1 MTFGQRLKKIRREA
15 NMTQER
21 LAEHLGVTPQ
31 AVSRWE
37 NDAVMPDI
45 TLLPAFAN
53 LFGVTTDTLLGV
65 DITKRDEAI
74 KDIVSRA
81 WDEYRCGTDVVRP
94 HKEMHQ
100 YIGRAVEIVEN
111 GLKLYPDSWKL
122 KENLIRFRVAFF
134 DEDIDAVRANQ
145 RRTVGL
151 CEDIIEN
158 CGDNNLREFAIDTFC
173 TFSRV
178 LGLTER
184 AKELVNQMPHMSL
197 SKEFKLLEVLEGEEL
212 RRFSVFMISKMLAK
226 ISYCICC
233 LTNDL
238 NMPADE
244 VLELERRSAEL
255 YRVMYG
261 NDDYSVMYPPYSNAY
276 ALADKLAERGDLDNA
291 FAVLE
296 EEYER
301 MVALSERE
309 YKNISPYLHE
319 NADGAYRAERSVKEW
334 REAFCW
340 RIDNDH
346 LPFLRNDF
354 TDEFRA
360 DTRYSAFISKL
371 VEYKNK
377 YE

>member
-21 LAEHLGVTPQ
+21 LAEYLSVTPQ

-45 TLLPAFAN
+45 SLLPVFAN

-74 KDIVSRA
+74 KDILTRA
-81 WDEYRCGTDVVRP
+81 WDEYRCGTDVVRS
-94 HKEMHQ
+94 HKETHQ
-100 YIGRAVEIVEN
+100 YIGRAVEIVEE
-111 GLKLYPDSWKL
+111 GLKLYPDSWAL
-122 KENLIRFRVAFF
+122 KSDLVKFRFAFF
-134 DEDIDAVRANQ
+134 DEDIEVVRANQ
-145 RRTVGL
+145 RRVVEL

-158 CGDNNLREFAIDTFC
+158 CEDSNLHQFAIDTFC
-173 TFSRV
+173 TLSRV
-178 LGLTER
+178 LGLTDR

-197 SKEFKLLEVLEGEEL
+197 SKEFKLLQILEGEEL
-212 RRFSVFMISKMLAK
+212 RRFSVFMISRMLAE

-233 LTNDL
+233 LTNDP

-244 VLELERRSAEL
+244 ILELERRSAEL

-261 NDDYSVMYPPYSNAY
+261 NDDYSVMYSPCSNAY
-276 ALADKLAERGDLDNA
+276 ELANRLAERGDLDNA

-296 EEYER
+296 KEYER
-301 MVALSERE
+301 MIALSERE

-319 NADGAYRAERSVKEW
+319 EAMRAYCAKWSQKEW
-334 REAFCW
+334 RAEFCW
-340 RIDNDH
+340 RIDNDY
-346 LPFLRNDF
+346 LPCFRDCF
-354 TDEFRA
+354 TDAFRS
-360 DTRYSAFISKL
+360 DPRYAAFISKL